1 MRNVVTGVS
10 FEWAVT
16 QASPRASLAAARVEG
31 PANGV
36 RAGEIEALALG
47 AVDAARVELGLGD
60 RDAPVIGASG

>member
-1 MRNVVTGVS
+1 MRRHPG
-10 FEWAVT
+10 
-16 QASPRASLAAARVEG
+16 LAEGFSGGGGVEG